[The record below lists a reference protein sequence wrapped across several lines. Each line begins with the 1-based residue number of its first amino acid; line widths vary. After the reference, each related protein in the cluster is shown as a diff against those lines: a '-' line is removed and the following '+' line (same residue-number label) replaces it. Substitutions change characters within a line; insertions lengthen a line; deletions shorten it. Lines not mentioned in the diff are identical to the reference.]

1 MNTTLVIYICYF
13 RGTIFPYENINLS
26 TKIADLWC
34 RRARSPGG
42 GANKLL
48 PFARQPLTPFF
59 ASTSV
64 RPSYPTS
71 GLFTSRRT
79 RPFSR
84 STRSRSKSTP
94 PRSVSPVHPRS
105 GSRAS
110 RKRARKRTRFDRSRS
125 FARRLSRR
133 RRTAVTSRAA
143 TRTSRTAT
151 VTPSLTPTSVRRHRP
166 ALRRN
171 RSVGNLGRPCTPLA
185 H

>member
-1 MNTTLVIYICYF
+1 MRTSIYPPRSLIHGVVERASF
-13 RGTIFPYENINLS
+13 RGGRKQTLTLS
-26 TKIADLWC
+26 RDST
-34 RRARSPGG
+34 
-42 GANKLL
+42 
-48 PFARQPLTPFF
+48 LTPLF
-59 ASTSV
+59 ASAFV
-64 RPSYPTS
+64 RPSSPTS
-71 GLFTSRRT
+71 ALFISRRT
-79 RPFSR
+79 RPSSR
-84 STRSRSKSTP
+84 SMRSRSKSTP